1 MAFHKINGME
11 EIEVNKSSSS
21 GSSKQLSPHI
31 NLMFQGGREP
41 FVTNKIGQK
50 KRRLTGTFFQGKPR
64 KTARASVIYIKK
76 CMKSSPAR
84 ISTSQYSPQG

>member
-41 FVTNKIGQK
+41 FVTNKIEQK
-50 KRRLTGTFFQGKPR
+50 KEGSLALFSKESRERRQEQ
-64 KTARASVIYIKK
+64 V
-76 CMKSSPAR
+76 
-84 ISTSQYSPQG
+84 